1 VKTIS
6 ILAALT
12 VFGCGLPAAQAGLL
26 GMPMHLK
33 SVAERAELNKLPVL
47 GSPSSDFFTDG
58 VPVSLQIISC

>member
-12 VFGCGLPAAQAGLL
+12 VFGCGLPSAQAGLL

-33 SVAERAELNKLPVL
+33 SVAERVELNKQPVP
-47 GSPSSDFFTDG
+47 GSRSSDFFTDG
-58 VPVSLQIISC
+58 VPPSLQIISC

>member
-1 VKTIS
+1 MKTIS

-12 VFGCGLPAAQAGLL
+12 VFGCGLPSAQAGLL

-33 SVAERAELNKLPVL
+33 SVAERAELNKLPVP

-58 VPVSLQIISC
+58 VPVLLQIISC